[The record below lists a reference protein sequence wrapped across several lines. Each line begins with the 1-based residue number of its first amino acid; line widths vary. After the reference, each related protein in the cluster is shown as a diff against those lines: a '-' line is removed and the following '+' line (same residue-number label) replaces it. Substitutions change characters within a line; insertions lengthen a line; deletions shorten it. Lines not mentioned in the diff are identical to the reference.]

1 MDNVY
6 NRTGRSCEQCCRPVN
21 NIFLLKTHK
30 CASSTIQNII
40 MRYGDRKNLS
50 FVLPKEGNY
59 LGHPKPFSKFM
70 LPLDQVPSYGFN
82 ILAHHTRY
90 DLTAIKEVM
99 PPDTAF
105 VTILR
110 DPADLFDSMYAYF
123 GLYNYTGASLAQ
135 FAEDVDRQNF
145 LRMNRYEDRFG
156 PNQMMFDLGYDSAEK
171 LNSTL
176 MQEALE
182 KIEREFDLVLIT
194 EYFNESLI
202 LLKNLFCWDTQ
213 DIMYF
218 KHNKRKHEGKISTEV
233 RESLQRY
240 NAADMRLYQHFKS
253 KIETLIE
260 AFGKER
266 MKEEVHNL
274 QLWTQLIYQH
284 CVEHMGESDIKE
296 TKAYS
301 KDVLS
306 IVLKSDVQ
314 GAEQNRMCYDMAR
327 AELPYTERLRE
338 KQRNFA
344 KSAQLL

>member
-1 MDNVY
+1 
-6 NRTGRSCEQCCRPVN
+6 
-21 NIFLLKTHK
+21 
-30 CASSTIQNII
+30 
-40 MRYGDRKNLS
+40 MRYGDRRNLS
-50 FVLPKEGNY
+50 FVLPREGNY

-90 DLTAIKEVM
+90 DLAAIKEVM

-105 VTILR
+105 LTILR

-123 GLYNYTGASLAQ
+123 GLYNYTGASLTQ
-135 FAEDVDRQNF
+135 FANDGDRQSF
-145 LRMNRYEDRFG
+145 LRMNRFEDRFG
-156 PNQMMFDLGYDSAEK
+156 PNQMMFDLGYDVER
-171 LNSTL
+171 LNETSI
-176 MQEALE
+176 QEAIE

-202 LLKNLFCWDTQ
+202 LLKNIFCWDTQ

-218 KHNKRKHEGKISTEV
+218 KHNKRKQEGSISREV
-233 RESLQRY
+233 RESLRRY
-240 NAADMRLYQHFKS
+240 NAADMKLYRHFKS
-253 KIETLIE
+253 KMEALID
-260 AFGKER
+260 AFGRKR
-266 MKEEVHNL
+266 MEEEVNNL
-274 QLWTQLIYQH
+274 QLWTKLIYQH
-284 CVEHMGESDIKE
+284 CVENLGESTLKE

-306 IVLKSDVQ
+306 IVLKSGVQ
-314 GAEQNRMCYDMAR
+314 GNGQNRMCYDMAR

-338 KQRNFA
+338 KQRLFA